1 MSNKKTHISFLI
13 GQLGT
18 GGYEKQMTLLISK
31 LNHAEYRIS
40 VFVWGNDEGFFR
52 DELKSIGCE
61 IISLEY
67 LSIFEKLKFIRI
79 KLSENDSAI
88 IHNYSFFLNFI
99 TWLVSIGTSAEP
111 IGAVRSNIKH
121 EAKEMFWLMGKLNVF
136 FPSVLIFNNYAAK
149 NYAEESI
156 FLPSKRSSLVIQNG
170 IDLSLFP
177 RAKYKS
183 NDEIKLVSIGSLTPV
198 KRHDWI
204 INLGK
209 RLKKD
214 NIKFKIDVIGDGPLF
229 KSYKNQIN
237 HAKLESLIM
246 LHGNKKSIV
255 RYLLDADIFIHTS
268 EVEGFPNS
276 IMEAMAVG
284 LPVVTTKVGDV
295 NFLIEDGN
303 EGFAVPLDD
312 FDEFYERL
320 NYLIKNEA
328 QRLRMGAAA
337 RNKIR
342 KNYSDQLLVNKTTDL
357 YKELVRA

>member
-1 MSNKKTHISFLI
+1 
-13 GQLGT
+13 
-18 GGYEKQMTLLISK
+18 
-31 LNHAEYRIS
+31 
-40 VFVWGNDEGFFR
+40 
-52 DELKSIGCE
+52 
-61 IISLEY
+61 
-67 LSIFEKLKFIRI
+67 
-79 KLSENDSAI
+79 
-88 IHNYSFFLNFI
+88 
-99 TWLVSIGTSAEP
+99 
-111 IGAVRSNIKH
+111 
-121 EAKEMFWLMGKLNVF
+121 
-136 FPSVLIFNNYAAK
+136 
-149 NYAEESI
+149 
-156 FLPSKRSSLVIQNG
+156 
-170 IDLSLFP
+170 
-177 RAKYKS
+177 
-183 NDEIKLVSIGSLTPV
+183 
-198 KRHDWI
+198 
-204 INLGK
+204 
-209 RLKKD
+209 
-214 NIKFKIDVIGDGPLF
+214 
-229 KSYKNQIN
+229 
-237 HAKLESLIM
+237 M

-255 RYLLDADIFIHTS
+255 RYLLAADIFIHTS